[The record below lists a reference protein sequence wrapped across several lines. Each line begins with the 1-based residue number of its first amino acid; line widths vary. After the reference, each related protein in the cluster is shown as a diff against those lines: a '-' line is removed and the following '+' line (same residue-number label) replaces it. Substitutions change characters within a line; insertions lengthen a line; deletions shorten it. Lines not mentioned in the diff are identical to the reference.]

1 MTQAYPLQWPR
12 GRARTAERDRKPGRF
27 TVGKDVK
34 SPHTGNWYK
43 AQEPITV
50 HKATERLVQEI
61 DRIGGQGLVISSM
74 LELRNDGF
82 PRSGQRAPTDPGVC
96 IYFNLSGKPRA
107 MPCDTYDSVAA
118 NIAAVAAH
126 IEATRAIER
135 HGVATVAEMFEGFT
149 ALPAPNA
156 NRPWWEVL
164 GLRSDASAPEVETAF
179 KSKAKMAHPDMG
191 GSSEAMAELNRARQ
205 EALQ

>member
-12 GRARTAERDRKPGRF
+12 GRARKPARLRKAGRF
-27 TVGKDVK
+27 TVGENVK

-43 AQEPITV
+43 TQKAITV
-50 HKATERLVQEI
+50 HEATKRLVQECA
-61 DRIGGQGLVISSM
+61 RIGAQGLVISSM

-82 PRSGQRAPTDPGVC
+82 PRSGQRIPDDPGVC

-156 NRPWWEVL
+156 KKPWWEVL
-164 GLRSDASAPEVETAF
+164 GLRSDASAPEVESAF
-179 KSKAKMAHPDMG
+179 KTKAKSAHPDMG